1 MANKLETNED
11 LAVFTS
17 QVVSAWEV
25 CAAKVNA
32 LRAYFEVVED
42 E

>member
-11 LAVFTS
+11 LAIFAS
-17 QVVSAWEV
+17 YAVSAWEA
-25 CAAKVNA
+25 CAAKVDA
-32 LRAYFEVVED
+32 LRAYFEVVDD

>member
-17 QVVSAWEV
+17 QVLAAWET
-25 CAAKVNA
+25 CAAKMNA
-32 LRAYFEVVED
+32 LRAYFEVVDD